1 MPSSL
6 PHQRSSAIQPDVN
19 PSGRTPLA
27 VDSLR
32 LENPLQIWLSDCL
45 KDAFTLMEQRA
56 HSFHE
61 GVRGVANFQD
71 EADRAKRYLLIDTLL
86 QSPCSLSGNPG
97 RKILQDIIAG
107 FLHEFSRQT
116 VLGVPPLNI
125 ANPNKPQP
133 VAKAFWE
140 SRPVELFERQRFP
153 GVLHTARSYH
163 QLLQEHLYMHN
174 DRGSTTGRKAAWDAT
189 AELLRASIDTFRARG
204 AEIFPDKQ
212 LRASVYNDH
221 LHVIAFTRRTFC
233 LHTEKLR
240 RAA

>member
-140 SRPVELFERQRFP
+140 SRPVELFERQRFTP
-153 GVLHTARSYH
+153 LVPTINSYRNTSICITTAAQRPVAKQRGMQQRSSY
-163 QLLQEHLYMHN
+163 E
-174 DRGSTTGRKAAWDAT
+174 RRSTPFEREGR
-189 AELLRASIDTFRARG
+189 RYFRISSY
-204 AEIFPDKQ
+204 EPLCTTII
-212 LRASVYNDH
+212 S
-221 LHVIAFTRRTFC
+221 T
-233 LHTEKLR
+233 
-240 RAA
+240 